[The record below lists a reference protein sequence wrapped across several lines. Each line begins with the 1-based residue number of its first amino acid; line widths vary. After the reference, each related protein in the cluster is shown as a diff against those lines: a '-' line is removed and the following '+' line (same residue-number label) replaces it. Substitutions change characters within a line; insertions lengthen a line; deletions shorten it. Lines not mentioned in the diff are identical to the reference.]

1 MILSE
6 ICNELTYFDNLLGVE
21 TNRRLVENEYVG
33 VADERLGDTYTLLIT
48 L

>member
-1 MILSE
+1 MILSK

-21 TNRRLVENEYVG
+21 TNRRLIENEYVR
-33 VADERLGDTYTLLIT
+33 VADKRLSNTYTLLIT